1 MYLAR
6 VDKEVIL
13 KRSYRKRSMQYD
25 EAKRAL
31 DAFVTGKYGKLVE
44 AKDLYD
50 HWNNNNDMCRT
61 LNSVAKKY
69 NMSVKVYMLNGN
81 VYVEDNSD
89 GEAGINGEN
98 E

>member
-13 KRSYRKRSMQYD
+13 KKNARKRSMQRD
-25 EAKRAL
+25 EAKKAL
-31 DAFVTGKYGKLVE
+31 DAFITGKYGKLVE

-61 LNSVAKKY
+61 LNSVIKKY
-69 NMSVKVYMLNGN
+69 GMPVKVYMLNGN
-81 VYVEDNSD
+81 VYVEDDSD
-89 GEAGINGEN
+89 GEAGINGED